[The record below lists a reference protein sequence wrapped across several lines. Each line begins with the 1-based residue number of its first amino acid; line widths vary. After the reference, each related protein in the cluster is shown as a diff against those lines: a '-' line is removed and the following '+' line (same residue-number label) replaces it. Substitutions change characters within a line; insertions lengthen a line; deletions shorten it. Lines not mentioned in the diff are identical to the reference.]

1 MGLSPSTHGGREG
14 GSKAERDGPECQTQL
29 KALRDREG
37 GEVRGARSG
46 IWTGGAVGR
55 EGRERSH
62 PQGRE
67 AAQMSHGWSGAALL
81 GVPIFG

>member
-1 MGLSPSTHGGREG
+1 M
-14 GSKAERDGPECQTQL
+14 
-29 KALRDREG
+29 
-37 GEVRGARSG
+37 RGARSG

-55 EGRERSH
+55 EGRERRH